1 MVTDAKIA
9 DLHLNY
15 NPKIF
20 KIVQLGTDPF
30 CIILEKR
37 YKRGLSPIV
46 SFLSEVSGG
55 GFGAALSVY
64 GR

>member
-30 CIILEKR
+30 CIIL

-46 SFLSEVSGG
+46 SFLRKVGG
-55 GFGAALSVY
+55 GGISAALAVY